1 MFTFLDVL
9 LGRFVSSWSH
19 FLALMKDEDFL
30 LDISPETRG
39 NRLLQHGKSETAV
52 V

>member
-1 MFTFLDVL
+1 MFTFLDGVL
-9 LGRFVSSWSH
+9 GSFVSTWSH
-19 FLALMKDEDFL
+19 FLALMKDKDFL